1 MPMRQQEPEN
11 TSMNGFAIAS
21 FVLGL
26 CGGLLGVIF
35 GFIALNQIKNRGGR
49 GKAFAIL
56 GIALG
61 LAWLIGGGILVGTSS
76 PDRDPNTGQVTNN
89 QTVTLDQL
97 KVGDCIPEVQ
107 EQEYTKIPLTP
118 CTSAHKAEVVGVE
131 NMTGSSYPG
140 DAQVTDQ
147 ANNVCPEKLKAYAPA
162 ASNDDTLELF
172 YLTPN
177 ADTWK
182 TGDRAIVCIVQD
194 SKGSRTTSVKS

>member
-21 FVLGL
+21 FILGL

-61 LAWLIGGGILVGTSS
+61 LAWLIGGGILVATSS

-89 QTVTLDQL
+89 QSVLLTDL
-97 KVGDCIPEVQ
+97 KVGDCITDVPEGQLASVDV
-107 EQEYTKIPLTP
+107 TP
-118 CTSAHKAEVVGVE
+118 CTKAHTSEVVGLATVA
-131 NMTGSSYPG
+131 GSTFPG
-140 DAQVTDQ
+140 DDKIAEQ
-147 ANNVCPEKLKAYAPA
+147 ASGICSDKLRAYSQA
-162 ASNDDTLELF
+162 AFDDDTLKLMYF
-172 YLTPN
+172 GPD
-177 ADTWK
+177 ADSWK
-182 TGDRAIVCIVQD
+182 TGDRKLICIVHD
-194 SKGSRTTSVKS
+194 SKGSRTTSVKA